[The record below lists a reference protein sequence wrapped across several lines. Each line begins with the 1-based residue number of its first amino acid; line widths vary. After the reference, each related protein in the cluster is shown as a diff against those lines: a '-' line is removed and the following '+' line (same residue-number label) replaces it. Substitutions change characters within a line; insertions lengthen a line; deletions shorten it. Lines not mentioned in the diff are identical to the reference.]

1 MNIYKNE
8 KLLEAFDEYVRMKND
23 LLPCE
28 ETLSVITFSEE
39 FRERMR
45 RLLSRQQ
52 WGFYVLFGT
61 VGRRIASFLV
71 AALIA
76 TTVTTISVEAL
87 RKPVAEFFAEVFER
101 FTQVF
106 FVDETPDSPEVEMG
120 KRVPAYI
127 PDGYKMDKETDLP
140 TMYQAVYVNEN
151 GQKIRFSQQDRAS
164 VGTIIDTEGV
174 TYTEVA
180 VGNYQGFTYEN
191 KGVTTIVF
199 LDEKYAYIFSGT
211 SLDVLI
217 EMAKSLKENY

>member
-101 FTQVF
+101 FTQIF

-127 PDGYKMDKETDLP
+127 PDGYKMEKETDLP
-140 TMYQAVYVNEN
+140 TVYRVVYVNEI
-151 GQKIRFSQQDRAS
+151 GEKIRYAQQDRVSIEA
-164 VGTIIDTEGV
+164 IIDTEDI
-174 TYTEVA
+174 TYTDIQI
-180 VGNYQGFTYEN
+180 GIYQGLIYEN
-191 KGVTTIVF
+191 KGISTIVF
-199 LDEKYAYIFSGT
+199 SDDQYTYTLSGI
-211 SLDVLI
+211 SLDIL
-217 EMAKSLKENY
+217 LKIAQSISGEI